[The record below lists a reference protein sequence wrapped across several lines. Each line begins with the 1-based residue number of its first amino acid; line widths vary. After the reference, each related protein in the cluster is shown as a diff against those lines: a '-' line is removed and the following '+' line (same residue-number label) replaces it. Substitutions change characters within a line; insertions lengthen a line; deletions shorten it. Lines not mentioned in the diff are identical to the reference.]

1 MIELDG
7 VTKSYL
13 GMRPVLENV
22 VLRVNRGDFFYL
34 TGVSGAGKTTV
45 FKLLM
50 LLEHPNA
57 GRIKLDGAEVTAL
70 DARQTAFH
78 RRRIGMV
85 FQDYRL
91 LPRLSIEENVAL
103 PLRVA
108 GSPRAEVR
116 KRTAEC
122 LQWVGLEERR
132 QELVQSLSGGEQQL
146 VALSRAM
153 VFDPPVVLADE
164 PTGNLDQ
171 NMAHT
176 VMSLLQRINQQGTT
190 VMVATHDL
198 NLIRSFRART
208 LLIKDRAI
216 HEVRLVDHPDSP
228 YTPEAERS
236 MGAVPAG

>member
-1 MIELDG
+1 MIEFDG
-7 VTKSYL
+7 VSKSYL

-22 VLRVNRGDFFYL
+22 VLRVKRGDFLYL

-50 LLEHPNA
+50 LLERPTA
-57 GRIKLDGAEVTAL
+57 GTIKLNGAEVTAL
-70 DARQTAFH
+70 DSRQTAFH

-103 PLRVA
+103 PLWVA
-108 GSPRAEVR
+108 GLPRVQVR

-122 LQWVGLEERR
+122 LRWVGLEERR
-132 QELVQSLSGGEQQL
+132 QELVQVLSGGEQQL
-146 VALSRAM
+146 VAISRAM
-153 VFDPPVVLADE
+153 AFDPPVVLADE

-176 VMSLLQRINQQGTT
+176 VMSLLQRINQRGTT
-190 VMVATHDL
+190 VIVATHDL
-198 NLIRSFRART
+198 HLIRSFRART

-228 YTPEAERS
+228 FSPEAERS
-236 MGAVPAG
+236 LGAVPTG